1 MIYYVPMSITDI
13 TIDRNSIPSS
23 GSIPVPNNEQGIESI
38 ITTSKGAL
46 AQDPQ
51 SGSIIK
57 VLLDNGFKE
66 KIEQGYQKGHAFT
79 VLHIPPNPDFTL
91 IESWNETTINDQG
104 VSVSQPRKTYQ
115 FFRIIQEETPRVVE
129 SDLHQELVER
139 PEELSSGEKL
149 SGGIVE
155 NSQQEI
161 PATPLI
167 TVTPPTQPITPILSQ
182 NLETKEDVLVIPPV
196 QPKMDSFPEKI
207 PQKSLSSYDLLKQKF
222 QSGATTPLVSAVQEP
237 AVAPSPSQ
245 TPKEDFLREIFGTS
259 LNEWEQAKNIPA
271 RAFIYP
277 TEYTWG
283 HDALGTPRFHSLE
296 EYPTHARYLRQ
307 KIASSLEELKIR
319 GVDIETITLDRA
331 LDALV
336 TYQLLHD

>member
-1 MIYYVPMSITDI
+1 MSITDI
-13 TIDRNSIPSS
+13 IIDRNSTPSS
-23 GSIPVPNNEQGIESI
+23 GTLPVPLSEKGIESI

-46 AQDPQ
+46 YDDPQ

-57 VLLDNGFKE
+57 VLLDNGFQE
-66 KIEQGYQKGHAFT
+66 KIETGYQKGHTFT

-91 IESWNETTINDQG
+91 IESWNEMTINDQG

-115 FFRIIQEETPRVVE
+115 FFRIIQETVPVMKKEE
-129 SDLHQELVER
+129 SHQEVIER
-139 PEELSSGEKL
+139 PFEILPKQEPVKTPEITLPQETT
-149 SGGIVE
+149 VE
-155 NSQQEI
+155 VPTTSPQEI
-161 PATPLI
+161 QPISPDQKEEKNIPPLTKEEPITISPKQQATPSNDA
-167 TVTPPTQPITPILSQ
+167 T
-182 NLETKEDVLVIPPV
+182 
-196 QPKMDSFPEKI
+196 
-207 PQKSLSSYDLLKQKF
+207 PQKPLSSYELLKQKF
-222 QSGATTPLVSAVQEP
+222 QAGASTVATTPTIP
-237 AVAPSPSQ
+237 ANEITLSPS
-245 TPKEDFLREIFGTS
+245 TPKEDFLHGVFGTS
-259 LNEWEQAKNIPA
+259 LDEWEQAKNIPA

-283 HDALGTPRFHSLE
+283 YDASGNPRFHHLE

-307 KIASSLEELKIR
+307 KIATSLEELKVR